1 MPVTLGGTGLQTVT
15 ANGLLIGAGTS
26 DMTIL
31 ALGAA
36 GTKLS
41 VNAGGNGI
49 EWSDVISGGT
59 F

>member
-1 MPVTLGGTGLQTVT
+1 
-15 ANGLLIGAGTS
+15 
-26 DMTIL
+26 MTIL

-41 VNAGGNGI
+41 VNAAGNGI
-49 EWSDVISGGT
+49 EWNDVISGGT

>member
-1 MPVTLGGTGLQTVT
+1 
-15 ANGLLIGAGTS
+15 
-26 DMTIL
+26 MTIL